1 MIPRP
6 SMPLPVASVCLWAV
20 DRVLSLSP
28 TLGTR
33 MNISTALCPAQNSKV
48 GNRLG
53 RLEADREPRSPHCP
67 FVLSASRGP
76 APHCK
81 ARPTR
86 PQETPARGF
95 PGQPRPPPLLSRLPQ
110 PQCHPRRG
118 LATPPPSITAH
129 DSDPEGRS
137 RQNTSSRGEGAG
149 SRGQPWPRVGC
160 SEGILLPR
168 ASRRSRRRPAGPRR
182 RPAALGGACCSPGTP
197 HTPGAGA
204 QVGTPRVGAGA
215 QPFPA
220 AGGSRLC
227 LASAL
232 ARAPR
237 SLRRGAARPGASKA
251 PRIRVRDSATA
262 ESLNPL
268 LASHPDPLNP

>member
-1 MIPRP
+1 M
-6 SMPLPVASVCLWAV
+6 
-20 DRVLSLSP
+20 
-28 TLGTR
+28 
-33 MNISTALCPAQNSKV
+33 
-48 GNRLG
+48 
-53 RLEADREPRSPHCP
+53 
-67 FVLSASRGP
+67 LSASRGP

-118 LATPPPSITAH
+118 LATPPPSITSHA
-129 DSDPEGRS
+129 SDPEGRS

-149 SRGQPWPRVGC
+149 NRGQPWPRVGC
-160 SEGILLPR
+160 SAGILLPR

-220 AGGSRLC
+220 AEAPDFARRLPLLGRPGPC
-227 LASAL
+227 AE
-232 ARAPR
+232 APR
-237 SLRRGAARPGASKA
+237 VLAPPGLQGSGLGTA
-251 PRIRVRDSATA
+251 PQQ
-262 ESLNPL
+262 NP
-268 LASHPDPLNP
+268 